1 MSEVT
6 PFEVKDYL
14 EIARERYTEQFK
26 NKEVFDRYIQLL
38 IYGQQQLQ
46 EVYRDLVQGR
56 SLDTAEGAQLDMIG
70 ELVGLP
76 RGVLPVSVWDTSYFG
91 FLDVAGSLPM
101 ADLDVAGEA
110 GIFFDLSDQTEG
122 NVTWNDAL
130 YRQFLKAKIV
140 ANTANGTPEELI
152 TATKAILGVTFVE
165 IIENGNANLV
175 IGFNKILTPVEKYI
189 LTGLG
194 ELQNLLPIPVG
205 VGAEYIESDENY
217 FGFEETAGS
226 LGFASFE
233 EIPVIDIGFGQ
244 AHGLAYGGGSSG
256 ITQTELVGGGY
267 FAQFIEEV

>member
-46 EVYRDLVQGR
+46 EVYRDLIQGR
-56 SLDTAEGAQLDMIG
+56 SLDTSEGAQLDIIG
-70 ELVGLP
+70 ELIGLP
-76 RGVLPVSVWDTSYFG
+76 RGVLPVSAWDTSYFG
-91 FLDVAGSLPM
+91 FLDVPNSLPM
-101 ADLDVAGEA
+101 ADLDVASEA

-122 NVTWNDAL
+122 NITWNDTL
-130 YRQFLKAKIV
+130 YRQFLKAKIF
-140 ANTANGTPEELI
+140 ANTSNGTPEELI
-152 TATKAILGVTFVE
+152 AATKSILDVTYVE
-165 IIENGNANLV
+165 LIENGNANLV
-175 IGFNKILTPVEKYI
+175 IGFNRILSYVEKYI
-189 LTGLG
+189 LKGVG
-194 ELQNLLPIPVG
+194 ELQSLLPIPIG

-217 FGFEETAGS
+217 FGFEETVGS

-233 EIPVIDIGFGQ
+233 EVPVIDIGFGQ

-256 ITQTELVGGGY
+256 RTRTELVGGGY
-267 FAQFIEEV
+267 FAQFIEEA